1 MLARPDGEGPAAA
14 ADAAGVAAVGLG
26 EVDADDGAHAA
37 IANARAAN
45 AVVRGR
51 NPAIVRAGH
60 AKLVVMS
67 LIALRRW
74 ILPTVVDLVAP
85 DGIPPLVARVLAA
98 RGIATSDM
106 ADFIAARAVEDGP
119 PLLDVDRAVER
130 LRRALAARE
139 RIVVYGD
146 YDVDGIA
153 GSAILVRAFRQLGV
167 AVAAYIPNR
176 YEEGYGLNEDA
187 LKKLAADGA
196 RVIVSVDCGVT
207 AVREAAVARSLGLD
221 LIITDHHHPP
231 ADLPDAFAVV
241 NPRRPGDVSL
251 DKELAGAGV
260 ALMLARR
267 LLGELGFALRRD
279 ELMQLVALATVA
291 DVVPLRAANRAL
303 VRGGLEALNRA
314 PLTGVRA
321 LVERAGLKLGHVNA
335 SDIGYVLGPRLNAA
349 GRIADAE
356 EALRLLLTEDAEE
369 AKVLAENLEK
379 KNSERQEL
387 TRQVVKGARERAEE
401 RPDAWATVVA
411 DPTWPAGI
419 VGLAA
424 SRLVEDHGRPAVVI
438 AIDAEEGKG
447 SCRSISSVHIAETL
461 DECDDLLARHGGH
474 AMAAGFSIAREN
486 IPAFTDRLDEVVRRR
501 LGGVRPI
508 PSLRVDAEIE
518 PDALTSRLALE
529 LAALEPCGAGNPRP
543 HLLLRNVKV
552 FGIRQ
557 VGADSDHLRCK
568 ITVGR
573 FTFDAMAFRRGEH
586 VEAMTDAGF
595 VDAVVTV
602 GAGLRG
608 FVELELR
615 DFGPIGTADRMR
627 LEAVVA

>member
-1 MLARPDGEGPAAA
+1 MTL
-14 ADAAGVAAVGLG
+14 AAV
-26 EVDADDGAHAA
+26 
-37 IANARAAN
+37 
-45 AVVRGR
+45 
-51 NPAIVRAGH
+51 
-60 AKLVVMS
+60 
-67 LIALRRW
+67 RRW
-74 ILPTVVDLVAP
+74 LLPRKVTLTAP
-85 DGIPPLVARVLAA
+85 DGIPPLVARILAT
-98 RGIATSDM
+98 RGIELSEM
-106 ADFIAARAVEDGP
+106 ADFIAARAKSDGP
-119 PLLDVDRAVER
+119 PMLDLDRAVER

-167 AVAAYIPNR
+167 VVGAYIPNR
-176 YEEGYGLNEDA
+176 YEEGYGLNEQA
-187 LKKLAADGA
+187 LRQLAADGA
-196 RVIVSVDCGVT
+196 RVVVSVDCGVT
-207 AVREAAVARSLGLD
+207 AVREAALARSLGVD

-231 ADLPDAFAVV
+231 EVLPEGFAVV
-241 NPRRPGDVSL
+241 NPRRPGDLSV

-260 ALMLARR
+260 ALVVARR
-267 LLGELGFALRRD
+267 LLGELGYALRRD
-279 ELMQLVALATVA
+279 ELVQLVALATVA
-291 DVVPLRAANRAL
+291 DVVPLRGANRTL
-303 VRGGLEALNRA
+303 VRDGLEALNRA

-321 LVERAGLKLGHVNA
+321 LVERSGLKLGHVNA

-356 EALRLLLTEDAEE
+356 EALRLLLTEDVEE
-369 AKVLAENLEK
+369 AKTLAEHLEL
-379 KNSERQEL
+379 KNAERQEL
-387 TRQVVKGARERAEE
+387 TRQVVKGARERADE
-401 RPDAWATVVA
+401 RADAWATVVA
-411 DPTWPAGI
+411 DATWPAGI

-438 AIDAEEGKG
+438 AIDGEEGKG
-447 SCRSISSVHIAETL
+447 SCRSISSVHIAEAL
-461 DECDDLLARHGGH
+461 GECGDLLIKHGGH
-474 AMAAGFSIAREN
+474 AMAAGFSVARANIA
-486 IPAFTDRLDEVVRRR
+486 AFAERLDEVVRRR
-501 LGGVRPI
+501 LGGVRPV

-518 PDALTSRLALE
+518 PEALTSRLALE
-529 LAALEPCGAGNPRP
+529 LATLEPCGAGNPRP

-552 FGIRQ
+552 YGIRQ

-586 VEAMTDAGF
+586 APAMTDAGF

-615 DFGPIGTADRMR
+615 DFGPVGTADRMR
-627 LEAVVA
+627 LAEAVA

>member
-1 MLARPDGEGPAAA
+1 
-14 ADAAGVAAVGLG
+14 
-26 EVDADDGAHAA
+26 
-37 IANARAAN
+37 
-45 AVVRGR
+45 
-51 NPAIVRAGH
+51 
-60 AKLVVMS
+60 MS
-67 LIALRRW
+67 LTALRRW
-74 ILPTVVDLVAP
+74 ILPNVADLVAP
-85 DGIPPLVARVLAA
+85 DGIPPLVASVMAA
-98 RGIATSDM
+98 RGIETSDM

-119 PLLDVDRAVER
+119 PMLDLDHAVER

-176 YEEGYGLNEDA
+176 YEEGYGLNEEA
-187 LKKLAADGA
+187 LRKLAADGA

-207 AVREAAVARSLGLD
+207 AVREADLARSLGLD

-231 ADLPDAFAVV
+231 ADLPDAFAIV
-241 NPRRPGDVSL
+241 NPRRPGDASL

-279 ELMQLVALATVA
+279 ELMQLVSLATVA

-303 VRGGLEALNRA
+303 VRAGLETLNRA
-314 PLTGVRA
+314 PITGVRA
-321 LVERAGLKLGHVNA
+321 LVERAGLRLGHVNA

-369 AKVLAENLEK
+369 AKILAESLEK

-401 RPDAWATVVA
+401 RPEAWATVVA
-411 DPTWPAGI
+411 DPAWPAGI

-424 SRLVEDHGRPAVVI
+424 SRLVEDYGRPAVVI
-438 AIDAEEGKG
+438 AIDGAEGKG
-447 SCRSISSVHIAETL
+447 SCRSISAVHIAEAL
-461 DECDDLLARHGGH
+461 DECDDLLIKHGGH

-552 FGIRQ
+552 YGIRQ

-573 FTFDAMAFRRGEH
+573 FTFDAIAFRRGEH

-615 DFGPIGTADRMR
+615 DFGPVGTADRMK

>member
-1 MLARPDGEGPAAA
+1 MTL
-14 ADAAGVAAVGLG
+14 AAV
-26 EVDADDGAHAA
+26 
-37 IANARAAN
+37 
-45 AVVRGR
+45 
-51 NPAIVRAGH
+51 
-60 AKLVVMS
+60 
-67 LIALRRW
+67 RRW
-74 ILPTVVDLVAP
+74 LLPRKVTLTAP
-85 DGIPPLVARVLAA
+85 DGIPPLVARILAT
-98 RGIATSDM
+98 RGIELSEM
-106 ADFIAARAVEDGP
+106 ADFIAARAKSDGP
-119 PLLDVDRAVER
+119 PMLDLDRAVER

-167 AVAAYIPNR
+167 VVGAYIPNR
-176 YEEGYGLNEDA
+176 YEEGYGLNEQA
-187 LKKLAADGA
+187 LRQLAADGA
-196 RVIVSVDCGVT
+196 RVVVSVDCGVT
-207 AVREAAVARSLGLD
+207 AVREASLARSLGVD

-231 ADLPDAFAVV
+231 EVLPEGFAVV
-241 NPRRPGDVSL
+241 NPRRPGDLSV

-260 ALMLARR
+260 ALVVARR
-267 LLGELGFALRRD
+267 LLGELGYALRRD
-279 ELMQLVALATVA
+279 ELVQLVALATVA
-291 DVVPLRAANRAL
+291 DVVPLRGANRTL
-303 VRGGLEALNRA
+303 VRDGLEALNRA

-321 LVERAGLKLGHVNA
+321 LVERSGLKLGHVNA

-356 EALRLLLTEDAEE
+356 EALRLLLTEDVEE
-369 AKVLAENLEK
+369 AKTLAEHLEL
-379 KNSERQEL
+379 KNAERQEL
-387 TRQVVKGARERAEE
+387 TRQVVKGARERADE
-401 RPDAWATVVA
+401 RADAWATVVA
-411 DPTWPAGI
+411 DATWPAGI

-438 AIDAEEGKG
+438 AIDGEEGKG
-447 SCRSISSVHIAETL
+447 SCRSISSVHIAEAL
-461 DECDDLLARHGGH
+461 GECGDLLIKHGGH
-474 AMAAGFSIAREN
+474 AMAAGFSVARANIA
-486 IPAFTDRLDEVVRRR
+486 AFAERLDEVVRRR
-501 LGGVRPI
+501 LGGVRPV

-518 PDALTSRLALE
+518 PEALTSRLALE
-529 LAALEPCGAGNPRP
+529 LATLEPCGAGNPRP

-552 FGIRQ
+552 YGIRQ

-586 VEAMTDAGF
+586 APAMTDAGF

-615 DFGPIGTADRMR
+615 DFGPVGTADRMR
-627 LEAVVA
+627 LAEAVA